1 MANDLSWITDRIT
14 EAVKLHPTV
23 TKATSVRIDT
33 LLNGQFSERSIP
45 SAELKKAATALI
57 ADMVPAPPKIEAKQ

>member
-1 MANDLSWITDRIT
+1 MVNEFSWITALIT

-23 TKATSVRIDT
+23 TEAASARIEV
-33 LLNGQFSERSIP
+33 LLNGQFSERQVP
-45 SAELKKAATALI
+45 RTQLTKAATELI